1 MMMKP
6 ARTPPSA
13 AVSADNTRER
23 WLTVSLLAGS
33 LALLAWCVI
42 AL

>member
-1 MMMKP
+1 MIMKP

-13 AVSADNTRER
+13 AVSADNTRQQ
-23 WLTVSLLAGS
+23 WLTVSFLAGS
-33 LALLAWCVI
+33 LALLAWCAI

>member
-13 AVSADNTRER
+13 AVSADNTRQQ

-33 LALLAWCVI
+33 LALLAWFVI

>member
-6 ARTPPSA
+6 ARTTLSA
-13 AVSADNTRER
+13 AASTDNTRER

>member
-1 MMMKP
+1 MIMKP

-13 AVSADNTRER
+13 AVSADNTRQQ

-33 LALLAWCVI
+33 LALLAWCAI

>member
-1 MMMKP
+1 MHPTKATQPM
-6 ARTPPSA
+6 AISA
-13 AVSADNTRER
+13 GNTRER